1 MIRVA
6 AKLTRATSSAVRS
19 AGLGPNSHA
28 PCLFCLTPP
37 SPPFRLLH
45 DGTNGPDANPVA
57 IQMIDYALS
66 HARSQKSEE
75 SYAQGLLVLEQC
87 LSTHLSKG
95 QDAENS
101 RGLVLL
107 AMSTL
112 CSERGNFDEAIEKLQ
127 GIEELRQSSLGVRV
141 AAMESLVGLLLELGL
156 DDASSVIADKCLK
169 LVEKEPKTGGG
180 NPVVLSARA
189 KAAKGLVELVH
200 GNLELADTF
209 LKGCGNNEGSIGS
222 VALSY
227 GELLHATQNFSLAKE
242 IYKKVIQGASE
253 NKDFSDLHA
262 FAACNMSSEE
272 VLLAATCALGQ
283 LEAHMGNF
291 GDAEDIL
298 TRALSKTEG
307 HFGSHHPKVGVVLT
321 CLALMFRHKARQEQ
335 SSSLMIQEGLY
346 RKAIELLKAPPLE
359 TDDTETKVGRSDV
372 VALARGGYAE
382 ALCVQQNRKVQGEK
396 MRSWAEAAWTNRRLS
411 LAEALE
417 ISDPSSKVPVIDARI
432 CRAL

>member
-6 AKLTRATSSAVRS
+6 AKLSRATSSAVRS
-19 AGLGPNSHA
+19 ARLVPSSHT
-28 PCLFCLTPP
+28 PCLLCP

-57 IQMIDYALS
+57 IQMINYALS

-75 SYAQGLLVLEQC
+75 SYGQGLLVLEQC
-87 LSTHLSKG
+87 LSTQLSEG

-141 AAMESLVGLLLELGL
+141 AAMEALVGLHLELGQ
-156 DDASSVIADKCLK
+156 DDASSVIADKCLE
-169 LVEKEPKTGGG
+169 LVEKEEPKTGGG

-200 GNLELADTF
+200 GNLELAETF
-209 LKGCGNNEGSIGS
+209 LKGCENNEGSIGS

-242 IYKKVIQGASE
+242 VYKKVIQGASE
-253 NKDFSDLHA
+253 NKDFSDMHA

-321 CLALMFRHKARQEQ
+321 CLALMFRHKARQER

-359 TDDTETKVGRSDV
+359 TDESKAGRSDV

-396 MRSWAEAAWTNRRLS
+396 MRSWAEAAWANRRLS
-411 LAEALE
+411 LAEAIE

>member
-6 AKLTRATSSAVRS
+6 AKLSRATSSAVRS
-19 AGLGPNSHA
+19 AHT
-28 PCLFCLTPP
+28 PCLLCL

-57 IQMIDYALS
+57 IQMINYALS

-75 SYAQGLLVLEQC
+75 SYGQGLLVLEQC
-87 LSTHLSKG
+87 LSTQLSEG

-127 GIEELRQSSLGVRV
+127 AIEELRQSSLGVRV
-141 AAMESLVGLLLELGL
+141 AAMEALVGLHLELGQ
-156 DDASSVIADKCLK
+156 DDASSVIADKCLE
-169 LVEKEPKTGGG
+169 LVEKEEPKTGGG
-180 NPVVLSARA
+180 KLVVLSARA

-200 GNLELADTF
+200 GNLELAETF

-242 IYKKVIQGASE
+242 VYKKVIQGASE

-321 CLALMFRHKARQEQ
+321 CLALMFRHKARQER

-359 TDDTETKVGRSDV
+359 TDETKAGRSDV

-396 MRSWAEAAWTNRRLS
+396 MRSWAEVAWPNRRLS

-432 CRAL
+432 CRSL